1 MRPCWRD
8 ISMAIAHA
16 KSSGQDALELPP
28 LRMLF
33 FEERAASF
41 FEMAVDH
48 IPGFD
53 LITERER
60 ALVSVFYVDD
70 VELREDLLESARRM
84 GGDEVPA
91 ARQ

>member
-8 ISMAIAHA
+8 ISMAIAHE
-16 KSSGQDALELPP
+16 KNSGRDAQEIPP

-33 FEERAASF
+33 FEESAASF

-48 IPGFD
+48 ILGFD

-60 ALVSVFYVDD
+60 TLVSVFYVDD

-84 GGDEVPA
+84 GGDEVPT

>member
-1 MRPCWRD
+1 MRPCWPD

-16 KSSGQDALELPP
+16 KNSGQDAQELPP

-33 FEERAASF
+33 FEESAASF

-48 IPGFD
+48 ILGFD

-60 ALVSVFYVDD
+60 TLVSVFYVDD

-84 GGDEVPA
+84 GGDEVPT

>member
-1 MRPCWRD
+1 
-8 ISMAIAHA
+8 
-16 KSSGQDALELPP
+16 
-28 LRMLF
+28 MLF
-33 FEERAASF
+33 FEESAASF

-48 IPGFD
+48 IGFD

-60 ALVSVFYVDD
+60 TLVSVFYVDD

-84 GGDEVPA
+84 GGDEVPT

>member
-1 MRPCWRD
+1 
-8 ISMAIAHA
+8 MAIAHA

-60 ALVSVFYVDD
+60 TLVSVFYVDD

-84 GGDEVPA
+84 GGDEVPT